1 RRRWIAA
8 HEAWRDRVAALEAA
22 ADAEYRRRRDEQARE
37 QALYRRYAQA
47 LPGGASGLA
56 RRPWQVE
63 GNWLVVHRRSL
74 AERSEL
80 LLSSVSAG
88 GHLNWTLE
96 LPVEYPERLFRLDG
110 ENLLLSGRAE
120 DGGRVLRVDLRRGA
134 GVAHRLA
141 RGAGAPLRRIE
152 WPEARP

>member
-1 RRRWIAA
+1 M
-8 HEAWRDRVAALEAA
+8 
-22 ADAEYRRRRDEQARE
+22 
-37 QALYRRYAQA
+37 
-47 LPGGASGLA
+47 
-56 RRPWQVE
+56 E

-120 DGGRVLRVDLRRGA
+120 DGGRVLRVDLRCGA